1 MLNKVW
7 FRTGI
12 ALIMLFILIKLF
24 MQVHEVF
31 TPVVTIIGSVFL
43 PFLIS
48 GFLFYIC
55 LPFQTLLEKW
65 GFPRWASILTIFVVL
80 IAIIAIVVAFI
91 APIIISNINN
101 LIKQTPAL
109 QRETERL
116 INFSLTQ
123 IDKLP
128 SDVTHR
134 INNMVKSMGDGVTD
148 VLSNSIS
155 YITSLIST
163 IFLLIMVPFFLIY
176 MLKDHE
182 KFIPA
187 VAKFFKGER
196 KVFVVDLLKDLNYT
210 LKSYIQ
216 GQVTVSVI
224 LGIIL
229 YIGYTIIG
237 LPYTPLLVLFAG
249 VANLIPFLG
258 PWLSFTPAAILG
270 IIDGPST
277 FIWVCVITL
286 IAQQLEGNVI
296 TPNVMGKS
304 LSMHPLTIIVVIL
317 AAGDLGGFTLILI
330 AVPLYA
336 VLKQLLAISLNIV
349 SVLSIKQIAMSKI
362 NLIYKTKDQVII
374 LLITWSFIML

>member
-80 IAIIAIVVAFI
+80 IAIISIVVAFI

-336 VLKQLLAISLNIV
+336 VLKTVISNIFKYRQRIIDKANSNV
-349 SVLSIKQIAMSKI
+349 
-362 NLIYKTKDQVII
+362 KD
-374 LLITWSFIML
+374 

>member
-31 TPVVTIIGSVFL
+31 TPIVTIIGSVFL
-43 PFLIS
+43 PFIIS

-55 LPFQTLLEKW
+55 LPFQNLLEKW
-65 GFPRWASILTIFVVL
+65 GFPRWASIVTIFVVL

-91 APIIISNINN
+91 APILISNMNN

-116 INFSLTQ
+116 VNFALTQ

-128 SDVTHR
+128 NDVTHR

-148 VLSNSIS
+148 VLSNSLS

-187 VAKFFKGER
+187 VGKFFKGER

-270 IIDGPST
+270 IIDGPTT
-277 FIWVCVITL
+277 FVWVCVITL

-317 AAGDLGGFTLILI
+317 AAGDLGGFILILI

-336 VLKQLLAISLNIV
+336 VLKTIISNIFKYRQRIIDKANSNV
-349 SVLSIKQIAMSKI
+349 
-362 NLIYKTKDQVII
+362 KD
-374 LLITWSFIML
+374 